1 MLQQTPPVKE
11 DQLVELLSNHPF
23 PMWNN
28 QRTPESLA
36 LLGTKYIKTKVNPTE
51 GMKEALL

>member
-1 MLQQTPPVKE
+1 MLQQTPPI
-11 DQLVELLSNHPF
+11 NHPF

-36 LLGTKYIKTKVNPTE
+36 LLGTKYVKIRVNPTE

>member
-1 MLQQTPPVKE
+1 MNSKKDQAMQPQVPPS
-11 DQLVELLSNHPF
+11 DHPF

-28 QRTPESLA
+28 QRTPESTA
-36 LLGTKYIKTKVNPTE
+36 LLSQRFVKTRVNPTE